1 MKKHFS
7 LTLALIIIS
16 GISCIAS
23 AQKVIISPV
32 KVKAGQQL
40 ELSQTYTLQQF
51 INYYVEF
58 GKQHT
63 DKKYG
68 TLYIRE
74 VYKDDNFSYFIRGT
88 DDFTLA
94 FIKVK
99 NSELIKTDYTVLDGD
114 SIRKKFIAEIV
125 PEKDKQKGNTDNKCL
140 TAYVSAA
147 FHYAYN
153 ESTNQLEVKYHWK
166 VKCEMVSTLIN
177 KTYTARYNI
186 STQSFEPQ

>member
-1 MKKHFS
+1 MKKSF
-7 LTLALIIIS
+7 LYTITLITAIGIIN
-16 GISCIAS
+16 IAA
-23 AQKVIISPV
+23 AQRVPISPE
-32 KVKAGQQL
+32 KVKSGQQL
-40 ELSQTYTLQQF
+40 ELAQIHTLQQF

-147 FHYAYN
+147 FHYAYI

-177 KTYTARYNI
+177 TTYTAKYNI
-186 STQSFEPQ
+186 STQSFEVQ